1 MPDFDSEVSHTGK
14 RQSLWHGFCWPGL
27 WQKWHIGQGN
37 SSLATSVLKF
47 NLENHSWK
55 LRLFLEFLPAEG
67 SLSSISHLINVF
79 LLKVARV
86 DSVVDN

>member
-1 MPDFDSEVSHTGK
+1 M
-14 RQSLWHGFCWPGL
+14 GFVGL
-27 WQKWHIGQGN
+27 DYGRSGTLVRGN

-55 LRLFLEFLPAEG
+55 LRLFRNFYSPRF
-67 SLSSISHLINVF
+67 LSSISHLINVF